1 MEFNSQIKREV
12 SHYLDKPVGL
22 LSLII
27 MKFRPLEGKI
37 HLNSKRK
44 ENYNI
49 QSKPK
54 QASRS
59 QHLLSPMFLLSPFS
73 LKADSHFLQGEKVA

>member
-12 SHYLDKPVGL
+12 SHSLDKPVGL

-37 HLNSKRK
+37 HLNPKRK
-44 ENYNI
+44 
-49 QSKPK
+49 
-54 QASRS
+54 
-59 QHLLSPMFLLSPFS
+59 L
-73 LKADSHFLQGEKVA
+73 